1 MTEQLEQAFQTAN
14 FMATLTNQRRVA
26 FEEFQQ
32 SLIYYTKGS
41 SFLITKELI
50 SFVKALIDSD
60 FLKNVVLIDDNN
72 VPVTIEDLVDFQ
84 QSILNQYTTAAA
96 LYQATYNEL
105 KSKRKVEDLITL

>member
-1 MTEQLEQAFQTAN
+1 MTGQLDQALQTAN

-41 SFLITKELI
+41 SFLITRELI
-50 SFVKALIDSD
+50 TFVKVLIDGG
-60 FLKNVVLIDDNN
+60 FLKNVVLIDDNT
-72 VPVTIEDLVDFQ
+72 VPVTVEDLEDFY

-96 LYQATYNEL
+96 LYQTTYNEI
-105 KSKRKVEDLITL
+105 KSKRKIEDLIKL

>member
-1 MTEQLEQAFQTAN
+1 MLEQALQTAN

-50 SFVKALIDSD
+50 SFVKSLIDSK
-60 FLKNVVLIDDNN
+60 FIKNVVLIDDNN
-72 VPVTIEDLVDFQ
+72 VPVTIEDLEDFH

-96 LYQATYNEL
+96 LYQSTYNEI

>member
-1 MTEQLEQAFQTAN
+1 MTEQFEQALQTAN

-26 FEEFQQ
+26 FEELQQ
-32 SLIYYTKGS
+32 SLIYYTNGS

-50 SFVKALIDSD
+50 SFVKVLIDSN

-72 VPVTIEDLVDFQ
+72 VPVIIADVKLFFDEIVNVYFGA
-84 QSILNQYTTAAA
+84 LN
-96 LYQATYNEL
+96 TYAVKYAEI